1 MPDSDSDDRAYP
13 ERPMV
18 GVGAVIFR
26 DDELLLVV
34 RGKEPRRGA
43 WTIPGGAVELGET
56 VREAIDREV
65 LEETGLKIGIVGV
78 ADVVDAIMRDESGAV
93 KYQYVLVDFATIYED
108 GKVTPG
114 SDADGAEWVKITDL
128 PSYSV
133 NERLLRVVE
142 DAFRLTFPERTPVT
156 FD

>member
-1 MPDSDSDDRAYP
+1 MLGSDNDERAYP

-65 LEETGLKIGIVGV
+65 LEETGLEIGIVGV
-78 ADVVDAIMRDESGAV
+78 ADVVDAIVRDESGAV
-93 KYQYVLVDFATIYED
+93 KYQYVLVDFATIYKD
-108 GKVTPG
+108 GTLAPG
-114 SDADGAEWVKITDL
+114 SDADGAEWVKIADL
-128 PSYSV
+128 ASYDV

-142 DAFRLTFPERTPVT
+142 DAFRLAFPERAPVA